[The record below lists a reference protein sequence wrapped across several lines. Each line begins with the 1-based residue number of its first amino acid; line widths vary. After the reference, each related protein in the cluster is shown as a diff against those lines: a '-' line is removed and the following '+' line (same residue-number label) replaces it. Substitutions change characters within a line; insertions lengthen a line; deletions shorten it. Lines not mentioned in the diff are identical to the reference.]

1 MAAKP
6 PEDEFPNGRGGR
18 SAPADWRLPLP
29 AAPRE
34 AEAVEEY
41 GPDQPA
47 INGFSTQRAG
57 QVKRQKIRRKTRSF
71 AYRCGRGGWRREG
84 GRTAFARPLPPPFP
98 RPGGRELRRAAQ
110 EFFNY
115 LLLSISFIRNKRSVL
130 RKERRN
136 KEKEIDWNTIPERH
150 RS

>member
-6 PEDEFPNGRGGR
+6 PEDVFPNGRGGR

-34 AEAVEEY
+34 ADAVEEY

-71 AYRCGRGGWRREG
+71 AYRCGRGGWREG
-84 GRTAFARPLPPPFP
+84 RRQDWLRAGRCHHPFP
-98 RPGGRELRRAAQ
+98 GRAGGSSAAPLKNFSITFCFRSCPSATKGVCWKKEEEMIIIINRLECNPRE
-110 EFFNY
+110 
-115 LLLSISFIRNKRSVL
+115 
-130 RKERRN
+130 
-136 KEKEIDWNTIPERH
+136 T
-150 RS
+150 